1 MRSVGRA
8 SGVILVV
15 GCVALF
21 LVASPTPCRDPPRPV
36 CVACPDATSPS
47 DAPSSSA
54 APSAA
59 PSPSDATAAYAR
71 AQASKLDAHF
81 DEIRHWD
88 VREIEPQLTRRFRD
102 TIPGGVGG
110 KTVLC
115 VGARLG
121 GEVRAFKN
129 LGALA
134 VGVDLNP
141 GPANAHVLHGS
152 ATAIQFPANVF
163 DVVYTN
169 VLDHIDDLAAFFAET
184 ARVSRPSALFAV
196 DVDQNAPDAWS
207 VRDLR
212 GRVPEHARAIEAAG
226 FALLSDDVVTGEKD
240 SGKHALIFRRR
251 ANGTRE

>member
-1 MRSVGRA
+1 MRSVGRV
-8 SGVILVV
+8 SGVFLVV
-15 GCVALF
+15 GCAALF
-21 LVASPTPCRDPPRPV
+21 LVTSPTPCRDPPRPV
-36 CVACPDATSPS
+36 CDPPPNASDAPS
-47 DAPSSSA
+47 DAPS
-54 APSAA
+54 
-59 PSPSDATAAYAR
+59 TYAR

-81 DEIRHWD
+81 DEIRRWD
-88 VREIEPQLTRRFRD
+88 VNEIEPQLTRRFRD
-102 TIPGGVGG
+102 AIPGGVRG

-141 GPANAHVLHGS
+141 GPANAHVLYGS
-152 ATAIQFPANVF
+152 ATALQFAPGVF

-169 VLDHIDDLAAFFAET
+169 VLDHIDDLATFFAET
-184 ARVSRPSALFAV
+184 KRVVRPRALFVV

-212 GRVPEHARAIEAAG
+212 GRVPEHARTIEAEG
-226 FALLSDDVVTGEKD
+226 FTLLSDDVVTGEKD
-240 SGKHALIFRRR
+240 SGKHALIFRL
-251 ANGTRE
+251 G